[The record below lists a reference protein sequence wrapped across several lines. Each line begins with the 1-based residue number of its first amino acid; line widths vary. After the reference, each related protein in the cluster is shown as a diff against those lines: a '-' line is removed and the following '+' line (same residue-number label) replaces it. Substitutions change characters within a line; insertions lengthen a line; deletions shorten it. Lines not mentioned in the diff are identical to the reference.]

1 MSMNGQYAGKRH
13 DQAMK
18 KTLLAAFA
26 AVCLSAAPALATT
39 FVKDVMLIGGTT
51 SETTAQKD
59 SLTSQG

>member
-1 MSMNGQYAGKRH
+1 
-13 DQAMK
+13 MK